1 MEWRGK
7 AEINASRGQAGNIEE
22 RGRPGEG
29 MTGRSG
35 PCDSPESP
43 GAGSQTHSRDHS
55 LRRPNERPVDIPEIR
70 GCS

>member
-29 MTGRSG
+29 TARRSG

-43 GAGSQTHSRDHS
+43 GAGSQTHSRDH
-55 LRRPNERPVDIPEIR
+55 
-70 GCS
+70 